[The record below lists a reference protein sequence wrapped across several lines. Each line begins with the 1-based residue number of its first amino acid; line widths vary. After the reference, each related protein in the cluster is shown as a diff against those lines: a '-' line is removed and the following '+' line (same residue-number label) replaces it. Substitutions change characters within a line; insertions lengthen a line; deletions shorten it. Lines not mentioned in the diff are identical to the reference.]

1 MKIINSNSIL
11 LFLLVP
17 IIGFGQLS
25 VRNSA
30 YVYVTNEVVF
40 VTDDV
45 NIEET
50 TANIYL
56 RDEAQLIQ
64 GSGTTGNSGIGKLS
78 VYQKGT
84 VNEYAYN
91 YWCSPVGNVG
101 ANDNTNRA
109 IVPNQQFYDVNTAP
123 ITSTL
128 ATFTSA
134 YNGSSNPLVISSAWL
149 YSYNPGTVYN
159 QWDYVGES
167 GNVAS
172 GYGFTMK
179 GTSGSGD
186 NQLYDF
192 RGKPN
197 NGDIQVNVVADQFTL
212 VGNPYPSALDAVDFI
227 HDTTNK
233 TLMTGN
239 LYYWEQ
245 APAASSHFLEAYI
258 GGYAT
263 YTISSDGVTETF
275 VPATFKTYNGDGTI
289 NNTSAGNGTKA
300 AKRYI
305 PIGQGFMILGQ
316 AGIAASNLTFKNS
329 QRTYYKQSG
338 AESYF
343 FRGTNTNTS
352 SNNTETTQ
360 YNNFGSIVTN
370 EYKRFRL
377 NVDFNNLYT
386 RQMVMNFHDSAT
398 DGFDY
403 GLEGRSPG
411 LLSSDAHWTIDD
423 MPYVIQALKFDT
435 TITIPLTV
443 ISEDSQPIN
452 FRIVDIQNFDA
463 NQPIYIHDIE
473 TNEYANLRDGVYSI
487 NLPTGTYTDKYEITF
502 TNDSVLALEDNTFE
516 NFTVYQ
522 NNNDAVLT
530 INNPNGLDI
539 DSVSLFDIL
548 GKQAFNKTKLET
560 NSRYTFSTK
569 NLSDGVYIA
578 KVTDVNSKVFTK
590 KIIVANIK

>member
-1 MKIINSNSIL
+1 MKILNSHSIL
-11 LFLLVP
+11 LFLLAP
-17 IIGFGQLS
+17 IIGFSQLS
-25 VRNSA
+25 VRNNA
-30 YVYVTNEVVF
+30 YIYVTNEVVF

-56 RDEAQLIQ
+56 RNEAQLIQ
-64 GSGTTGNSGIGKLS
+64 GSGTTGNSGLGKLS
-78 VYQKGT
+78 VYQRGT

-109 IVPNQQFYDVNTAP
+109 IIPNQQFYDVNTAP

-212 VGNPYPSALDAVDFI
+212 VGNPYPSALDAVGFI

-245 APAASSHFLEAYI
+245 APAASSHFLEAYV

-263 YTISSDGVTETF
+263 YTISADGVTETF

-338 AESYF
+338 TESYF
-343 FRGTNTNTS
+343 FRGTNTNTA
-352 SNNTETTQ
+352 NTNTEVTQ
-360 YNNFGSIVTN
+360 YNDFGSIVTN

-473 TNEYANLRDGVYSI
+473 TNEYVNLRDDVYST

-548 GKQAFNKTKLET
+548 GKQAFKKTKLET